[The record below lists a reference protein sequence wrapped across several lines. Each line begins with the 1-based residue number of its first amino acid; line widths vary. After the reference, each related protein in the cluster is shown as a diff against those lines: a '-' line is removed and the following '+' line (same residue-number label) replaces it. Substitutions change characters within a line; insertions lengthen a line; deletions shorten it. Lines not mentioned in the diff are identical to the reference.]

1 MNATG
6 RSAPPPVRRS
16 TPPQQRPAPRKP
28 GSAAAARKKKQRTNL
43 LVIAAVAAVLLIA
56 ILIGVLVVNL
66 RKPADDG
73 KILSNVYAA
82 GVNLGGMTP
91 EQAKAAL
98 HGATDNTYST
108 LDMSVRLLDTEI
120 TLAPKDTGARLDVDG
135 VVDAAYQYGRA
146 GSRAEQQRIRD
157 QAQSSSYTISI
168 LPYLSLDTGYIRSAV
183 NELGARYSTT
193 LKQTTYRIEG
203 TRPVIEPG
211 TQDTTVTYQ
220 TLTIR
225 KGTAEYGLNTEAL
238 YEQIMDAYNINL
250 FEVVGTCSVIAPD
263 PLDYD
268 AMYSELNLYTAPID
282 ATQDPDTYEITTE
295 TYGYG
300 ISMEDLKTIVDAM
313 DYGSEQ
319 SVSLHYIAPDITAEF
334 YNQEMFRDELASFS
348 TDLTGDSDW
357 NTNLRLACQMLN
369 GRIIK
374 ANEEFSFNSLIGE
387 PTVRAGFKS
396 VGVYVG
402 KSYRQIVGGGLSQVA
417 TTLYNCALLADM
429 EILERHSHSYAPTFV
444 TTGFDAEVYYG
455 NLDFRFRNTSA
466 QPIRIESGI
475 SGGKMVI
482 RFIGTDSK
490 DYTVELTYK
499 VDKTKE
505 PITVYNTMLAD
516 NPGGYKNG
524 DVLVNPIAGCDV
536 SVYMRKYSK
545 LTGNLISEDLIS
557 TSVYAKLDRVVVKIK
572 AEEPVEPTDPTDPT
586 DPADP
591 TDPTDTSG
599 PT

>member
-1 MNATG
+1 M
-6 RSAPPPVRRS
+6 
-16 TPPQQRPAPRKP
+16 
-28 GSAAAARKKKQRTNL
+28 L
-43 LVIAAVAAVLLIA
+43 LVA
-56 ILIGVLVVNL
+56 ILIGVLVVTL

-73 KILSNVYAA
+73 KILNNVYAA

-98 HGATDNTYST
+98 HGATDNTYGT

-135 VVDAAYQYGRA
+135 VVDAAYQYGRT

-168 LPYLSLDTGYIRSAV
+168 LPYLSLDTGYIQNAV
-183 NELGARYSTT
+183 NELGSRYSTM

-203 TRPVIEPG
+203 TRPAITPG
-211 TQDTTVTYQ
+211 TQDTTVTHQ
-220 TLTIR
+220 TLTIQ
-225 KGTAEYGLNTEAL
+225 KGTAEYSLNTEAL

-250 FEVVGTCSVIAPD
+250 FEVAGTCTEIAPD

-268 AMYSELNLYTAPID
+268 ALYTELNLYTAPKD
-282 ATQDPDTYEITTE
+282 ATQDPDTFEITQE
-295 TYGYG
+295 VYGYG
-300 ISMEDLKTIVDAM
+300 ISKEDLKAIVDAM
-313 DYGSEQ
+313 AYGSEQ
-319 SVSLHYIAPDITAEF
+319 SVPLRYIAPDITAEF
-334 YNQEMFRDELASFS
+334 YTKEMFQDVLASFS
-348 TDLTGDSDW
+348 TNLTGDSDW

-369 GRIIK
+369 GKIIK

-387 PTVRAGFKS
+387 PTVRGGFKS

-402 KSYRQIVGGGLSQVA
+402 KSFRKIVGGGLSQVA
-417 TTLYNCALLADM
+417 TTLYNCALLSDM

-444 TTGFDAEVYYG
+444 ATGFDAEVYYG
-455 NLDFRFRNTSA
+455 SLDFRFRNTSA
-466 QPIRIESGI
+466 QPIRIEAEVA
-475 SGGKMVI
+475 GGKMVI

-505 PITVYNTMLAD
+505 PITVYNTMLPD

-524 DVLVNPIAGCDV
+524 DVLVQPIAGCDV
-536 SVYMRKYSK
+536 SVYMRKISK
-545 LTGNLISEDLIS
+545 LTGNLISENLIS
-557 TSVYAKLDRVVVKIK
+557 TSAYAKLDRVVVKIK
-572 AEEPVEPTDPTDPT
+572 AEDPVEPTDPTDPT
-586 DPADP
+586 DPIDPTEDPEP
-591 TDPTDTSG
+591 TDPSD